1 MLKKHKF
8 YFVLIF
14 AAILTG
20 CTTAPKLTKNELFDQ
35 YPQIASL
42 VKGLKDAKAQGVDN
56 LAPSGY
62 ETAKTRMSEA
72 LASAE
77 SNRKEAATRESAQGL
92 QILQK
97 ANADAAT
104 SRELFSEVLDARDK
118 AYQAGADKINRQQ
131 VTELDKKFRRAASL
145 VEQGRMEG
153 AKQQRHKLV
162 NAYSQL
168 ELATLKEGVVDAARA
183 SLAQSEKEGAAKH
196 ASRTYQ
202 QAQEELA
209 LAVSILD
216 SDRTQTERANVHA
229 KRAKWLA
236 ERSSAVTELIKDFE
250 RRDYTLED
258 VVLWYQNQ
266 LSEVNT
272 PLGGELPFNE
282 PNRNVVLSMQ
292 RSINEIL
299 KQREETATAE
309 SRYKQELSE
318 YQKKASLSSAERS
331 ALRRVESMFAEFEA
345 NVYQKNKDVLISV
358 HGFSFPPGKSN
369 IETENFALLNKI
381 VQAINTFPNSRITVS
396 GHTDALG
403 NDSVNMTLSET
414 RAGNVAKFLTE
425 VGGVSNER
433 IVAYGYGEDR
443 PVANNETAEGRAAN
457 RRVDIMIHNE

>member
-1 MLKKHKF
+1 MSKVHKF
-8 YFVLIF
+8 YFVFII
-14 AAILTG
+14 AAVMAA
-20 CTTAPKLTKNELFDQ
+20 CTTAPKLTQNELFDQ

-56 LAPSGY
+56 LAPTGY
-62 ETAKTRMSEA
+62 QTAKTRMSEA

-77 SNRKEAATRESAQGL
+77 RNRKDAATRESAQGL

-131 VTELDKKFRRAASL
+131 VTELDKKFRRAASMI
-145 VEQGRMEG
+145 EQGRVEG
-153 AKQQRHKLV
+153 AKQQRHKLI

-168 ELATLKEGVVDAARA
+168 ELATLKDGVVDAARA
-183 SLAQSEKEGAAKH
+183 SLTQSEKEGAAKH

-236 ERSSAVTELIKDFE
+236 ERSSVVTEMIKEFD

-258 VVLWYQNQ
+258 VVLWYQSQ
-266 LSEVNT
+266 LSELNT

-309 SRYKQELSE
+309 NRYKQELSE
-318 YQKKASLSSAERS
+318 YQQKASLRSAERS
-331 ALRRVESMFAEFEA
+331 ALRRVESMFAAFEA
-345 NVYQKNKDVLISV
+345 NVYQQNRDILISA
-358 HGFSFPPGKSN
+358 HGFNFPPGQSN

-381 VQAINTFPNSRITVS
+381 VQAIKMFPDSRITVS

-403 NDSVNMTLSET
+403 IANVNKKLSEA
-414 RAGNVAKFLTE
+414 RAGNVAKFLTD
-425 VGGVSNER
+425 VGGISEER
-433 IVAYGYGEDR
+433 IISYGFGEDR
-443 PVANNETAEGRAAN
+443 PVANNETAEGRIAN
-457 RRVDIMIHNE
+457 RRVDIKIHNE